1 MWCSDNVGKHVT
13 CKFDTE
19 STLASSLTNI
29 SLSLTKLLLSP
40 KLVTITFVN
49 FSVSGLTLTRQLP
62 VLLLPLSFTPN
73 LITVILSTI
82 NSLSLNY
89 PVSSRSRT
97 LLPKLRVLSLKL
109 PSPVISLPSYT
120 LSTGSKSLNA
130 SNTSSSNLP
139 TKSSQLANL
148 QTFITSSPFNVLAS
162 LTISSTFERTL
173 IYRIVSYRMMSDH
186 THCRRC
192 MPFIMLSILLSINS
206 NVSKVLASA
215 SRRKY
220 CPRLRLRPRNFSS
233 TLTFWPRPRPNYCLR
248 SGGRS
253 RGYSI

>member
-97 LLPKLRVLSLKL
+97 LLLVLSWKL
-109 PSPVISLPSYT
+109 PSHVISLPSYT
-120 LSTGSKSLNA
+120 LSTDSESLNA
-130 SNTSSSNLP
+130 SNTSSFLSYIQSSHNYP
-139 TKSSQLANL
+139 T
-148 QTFITSSPFNVLAS
+148 
-162 LTISSTFERTL
+162 
-173 IYRIVSYRMMSDH
+173 
-186 THCRRC
+186 
-192 MPFIMLSILLSINS
+192 SIPS
-206 NVSKVLASA
+206 
-215 SRRKY
+215 
-220 CPRLRLRPRNFSS
+220 
-233 TLTFWPRPRPNYCLR
+233 
-248 SGGRS
+248 
-253 RGYSI
+253 